1 MRLVRDEA
9 GYTLFELLVVMAIL
23 GVVLVGMTASFAAG
37 LTAESGTVKR
47 VIAQENA
54 RLALNRMRV
63 DVHCASAAPAPQENP
78 FGGFTLTLTESPNV
92 CPSVTTSS
100 SGVQWCTIPVAGET
114 NRWRLFRFL
123 GTVLAI
129 FLTHAVVRG
138 DAERG
143 LLQPL
148 VVRPVGRAA
157 LLAGRFGAAALVCT
171 AYVILVYTASLLI
184 THWVTGWW
192 PDRIFLPAVE
202 LATSIAV
209 IVAISLFGSIV
220 LSAIANGIAI
230 FMVFGAGLVA
240 GLLGQIGEALS
251 SDSLN
256 TIANVASW
264 ALPFEALYQDAL
276 NGITADT
283 EGFTKAAL
291 SLGPFGGA
299 QPAGLW
305 LWPYVV
311 GYMAVLGLI
320 GAWVF
325 NRKDL

>member
-1 MRLVRDEA
+1 MRGAAIVA
-9 GYTLFELLVVMAIL
+9 GYAIRESVRRRVFP
-23 GVVLVGMTASFAAG
+23 VVLV
-37 LTAESGTVKR
+37 
-47 VIAQENA
+47 
-54 RLALNRMRV
+54 
-63 DVHCASAAPAPQENP
+63 
-78 FGGFTLTLTESPNV
+78 LTLAFIGLYSFGVYKAYQSTTAGRTEQLEP
-92 CPSVTTSS
+92 
-100 SGVQWCTIPVAGET
+100 GVLVDQQV
-114 NRWRLFRFL
+114 LFSATLFGLSIFAVLFL

-157 LLAGRFGAAALVCT
+157 LLAGRFAAAAIVC
-171 AYVILVYTASLLI
+171 AVYVIVVYSASLLI

-192 PDRIFLPAVE
+192 PDRIVGPALE
-202 LATSIAV
+202 LAASVAV
-209 IVAISLFGSIV
+209 IVALSLFGSIIF
-220 LSAIANGIAI
+220 SAIANGIAI
-230 FMVFGAGLVA
+230 FMIFGAGLVA
-240 GLLGQIGEALS
+240 GLLGQIGEALN

-276 NGITADT
+276 NRITADT
-283 EGFTKAAL
+283 QGFTKVAL

-299 QPAGLW
+299 QPAGDW
-305 LWPYVV
+305 LFPYVLVYMGALAVV
-311 GYMAVLGLI
+311 GLAG
-320 GAWVF
+320 F